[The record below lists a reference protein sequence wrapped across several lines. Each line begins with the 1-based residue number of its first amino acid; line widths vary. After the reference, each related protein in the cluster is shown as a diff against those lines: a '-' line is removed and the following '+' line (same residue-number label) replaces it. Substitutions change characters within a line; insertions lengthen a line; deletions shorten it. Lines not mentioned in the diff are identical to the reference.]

1 MIESKPLNFPEENV
15 VVLGITNLYTTA
27 IEWLFSWLVSMF
39 SSIVSMIIIVVTNTT
54 TTITLEKTLCSE
66 IQNEM
71 PVFRYWGVCEGNW
84 AASRLDSTETLP
96 RSHSSKLL
104 WWPCKSCIFIFVISA
119 LEGWNFYFLQW
130 ESELQAFSRFESDF
144 EPNWLQIQI
153 SKSKLHFHI

>member
-71 PVFRYWGVCEGNW
+71 PVLPVFRCWGVCEGNW

-96 RSHSSKLL
+96 VAEALL
-104 WWPCKSCIFIFVISA
+104 GV
-119 LEGWNFYFLQW
+119 
-130 ESELQAFSRFESDF
+130 
-144 EPNWLQIQI
+144 
-153 SKSKLHFHI
+153 